1 MGFRHRLRLAAAL
14 VAIATV
20 IQPVDSA
27 PRKIRGV
34 PSGARVTVGP
44 STIRGLKR
52 RPELQLSGS
61 ASPEPEGILA
71 EVEKEN
77 RQDALREERIR
88 GTVRRGGALGP
99 ATGGNA
105 STGVRPSEADAAAG
119 VQVAS
124 GIRKLRRREILE
136 GRTALSAPEHTPAEK
151 GEDTTIALLRREN
164 EVLRSRLMAGAPG
177 TYGSKSGRFPGG
189 TPAAPAPSGSRL
201 DAAILDESDTQG
213 SSTAGEGNIPVG
225 AAPVGLRALLLHP
238 STLPSSPPSPIACIP
253 GVAGSMEAG
262 MAFAAGFDAVLLGA
276 AAARARLG
284 ADADLS
290 IGDAR
295 ALLADLGAS
304 GRCPPGALL
313 VEGAGASAGPEAAG
327 AAARGLAAA
336 GVGGLVLADGP
347 GGLCAGA
354 RVLTGEEFLRNVD
367 AAVAALRTGG
377 GAGGGE
383 GEGVRDDPG
392 SGLLLFART
401 MLPRVGGPPAARA
414 RARKEARLR
423 LRAALEHGAHGVVI
437 DWWPAGGAGAAGSLA
452 AVEEVCPLRTDRTRR
467 VLHPVLIGH
476 AASFTP

>member
-1 MGFRHRLRLAAAL
+1 
-14 VAIATV
+14 
-20 IQPVDSA
+20 
-27 PRKIRGV
+27 
-34 PSGARVTVGP
+34 
-44 STIRGLKR
+44 
-52 RPELQLSGS
+52 
-61 ASPEPEGILA
+61 
-71 EVEKEN
+71 
-77 RQDALREERIR
+77 
-88 GTVRRGGALGP
+88 
-99 ATGGNA
+99 
-105 STGVRPSEADAAAG
+105 
-119 VQVAS
+119 
-124 GIRKLRRREILE
+124 
-136 GRTALSAPEHTPAEK
+136 
-151 GEDTTIALLRREN
+151 
-164 EVLRSRLMAGAPG
+164 
-177 TYGSKSGRFPGG
+177 
-189 TPAAPAPSGSRL
+189 
-201 DAAILDESDTQG
+201 
-213 SSTAGEGNIPVG
+213 VG